1 MAKVSSVRFIR
12 CKKCGHKT
20 RDIFHVCPN
29 CGSNLE
35 SVSFPYLTW
44 GMIIILAGIGFFAY
58 QSYIPNIE
66 QTVEQ
71 IEHTSKQVVSMVDP
85 ATETP
90 TPTLTHTS
98 TLAPQTSSSPIPS
111 STSTDM
117 PTNTPTSTETLSP
130 MPTDIPTDIPT
141 NIPTNIPTDIPTNIP
156 TDIPTPTK
164 IALLPTFTPPP
175 TFTPTPFPTS
185 TPTVIPTPA
194 LRFEK
199 PVLTKRDSPHY
210 ATEEII
216 NLEWHV
222 EGALASDEW
231 YAVRLSWMENGE
243 TSFGGANVKEPAW
256 IVPRDYY
263 GKADQSTGRAYHWH
277 VHVENNEGVQISPSS
292 ETLTFYWE

>member
-1 MAKVSSVRFIR
+1 MSVIQLMYPIGLTCLELEDSILLGGKKRVLSLLVLIRSKHMAKVSSVRFIR

-98 TLAPQTSSSPIPS
+98 TLYPDQYPDQYSNRYPDQYSNRYS
-111 STSTDM
+111 D
-117 PTNTPTSTETLSP
+117 TNKNRIVAHFHTA
-130 MPTDIPTDIPT
+130 TDIYTD
-141 NIPTNIPTDIPTNIP
+141 
-156 TDIPTPTK
+156 
-164 IALLPTFTPPP
+164 TFSNLNSDSNSHARS
-175 TFTPTPFPTS
+175 TF
-185 TPTVIPTPA
+185 
-194 LRFEK
+194 
-199 PVLTKRDSPHY
+199 
-210 ATEEII
+210 
-216 NLEWHV
+216 
-222 EGALASDEW
+222 
-231 YAVRLSWMENGE
+231 
-243 TSFGGANVKEPAW
+243 
-256 IVPRDYY
+256 
-263 GKADQSTGRAYHWH
+263 
-277 VHVENNEGVQISPSS
+277 
-292 ETLTFYWE
+292 